1 MKTISSEDIQNLTP
15 AGAMEA
21 EFKRRFGAHVG
32 RFVEVSAPGRVNL
45 IGEHTDYN
53 DGFVFPMAIDRTTTI
68 LGRSRNDGII
78 RLFSTAQNQMVEF
91 GIDREVTKLPP
102 TWSLYARGVA
112 ESLRAKGFL
121 SRGMDAIMASDVPIG
136 GGLSSSASFEIAMAL
151 ALLTV
156 NQREMD
162 RVEMSLACQWAEHNY
177 AAMPSGI
184 MDQFISSMAEA
195 GHAMLLDCRDLS
207 RRQVPMDDPDL
218 QVVIVNTNVK
228 HELVQGE
235 YTARRTQ
242 CERAVAGIRKHFPA
256 VKALRDATMEML
268 EQCRMNLDPT
278 VFRRARH
285 VIGENQRTL
294 DFAQSLERR
303 DYAACGKLMYKSH
316 ESLRDDYGV
325 SCPEL
330 DALVEIS
337 RGISGVWGAR
347 MTGGGFGG
355 CIVALVR
362 KENVDRYTAA
372 IDAEYPR
379 QCNRQATIF
388 LTAPGAGARV
398 IRS

>member
-268 EQCRMNLDPT
+268 EQCRMNLDP
-278 VFRRARH
+278 
-285 VIGENQRTL
+285 
-294 DFAQSLERR
+294 
-303 DYAACGKLMYKSH
+303 
-316 ESLRDDYGV
+316 
-325 SCPEL
+325 
-330 DALVEIS
+330 
-337 RGISGVWGAR
+337 
-347 MTGGGFGG
+347 
-355 CIVALVR
+355 
-362 KENVDRYTAA
+362 
-372 IDAEYPR
+372 
-379 QCNRQATIF
+379 
-388 LTAPGAGARV
+388 
-398 IRS
+398 